1 MNWEAVFFDFD
12 GVILDSVHVKTEAF
26 AKMFRKYGADIE
38 NKVVEYHLKNGGIS
52 RFEKFRYY
60 YENLLNKDIT
70 DKELKQLGEVFTK
83 HILKGVL
90 ESPFINGVMDTLKQL
105 RNNNIPAY
113 IVSGTPDEELD
124 YIVEKKNLSS
134 FFNEIHGSPRQK
146 SEIIDHILKENN
158 YKSDNCLF
166 IGDAM
171 SDYKAASETSVCFLG
186 IVKDCEKTPFPEETI
201 ISHSVNCS
209 IVDIENITYNNLSN
223 L

>member
-26 AKMFRKYGADIE
+26 AKMFRKYGTDIE
-38 NKVVEYHLKNGGIS
+38 KKVVEYHLENGGIS

-70 DKELKQLGEVFTK
+70 DKELKQSGEVFTK
-83 HILKGVL
+83 HVLKGVL
-90 ESPFINGVMDTLKQL
+90 ESPFIDGVMDTLKQL
-105 RNNNIPAY
+105 KSNKIPAY

-134 FFNEIHGSPRQK
+134 FFNEVHGSPRQK
-146 SEIIDHILKENN
+146 SEIIDHILKDNN

-166 IGDAM
+166 IGDAT
-171 SDYKAASETSVCFLG
+171 SDYKAAGETGVCFLG
-186 IVKDCEKTPFPEETI
+186 IVKDCEKSSFPQGTI
-201 ISHSVNCS
+201 TSHSVTLFNR
-209 IVDIENITYNNLSN
+209 
-223 L
+223 